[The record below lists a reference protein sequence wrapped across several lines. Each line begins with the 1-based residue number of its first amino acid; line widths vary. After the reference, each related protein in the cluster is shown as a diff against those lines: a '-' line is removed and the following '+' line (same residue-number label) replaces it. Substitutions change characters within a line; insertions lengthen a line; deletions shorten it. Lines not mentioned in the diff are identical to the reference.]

1 MKNVQGKKRKMFVK
15 SESDFTA
22 KMVRLQ
28 HARESLK
35 SEFAGIDGVI
45 DQFIDTVRP
54 WYIFPDLQERPLVM
68 NLWGMTGTGKTSL
81 VKRFVEMIE
90 WQSYFHCDMGE
101 SAELKWSLRNRF
113 SDLHSHRNG
122 LPLIIGFDEFQHART
137 IRANGAHV
145 NDPSLRLI
153 WELMDSGQFQTSRDN
168 ENITYE
174 LSGAINA
181 LERAMVA
188 SVRIINGKLESEP
201 ELFKNCIKDQRYDFV
216 HSAFV
221 EADSIKRGSSLFN
234 DHFLDQLLEETKIKF
249 KNRKALDSFI
259 GQCSGI
265 EMLAFLK
272 QVFEDYYRPVNVDC
286 SKALIIVMGNLDEAY
301 PACHNFNPDLSADL
315 FYRESLQ
322 IQLPQIKATLKQY
335 FRSEQIARLGHIHII
350 YPALSVKAYKQIIQQ
365 QIDKLKQIYLSKLG
379 VEVHFEQSIER
390 LIYREGVNPSQGTR
404 PLFSCIHNLL
414 QAPMAQIALF
424 IQEKTIQARL
434 IHVEYHN
441 KSILFH
447 FIGAD
452 HIINTLKI
460 KPSLRIEILRK
471 ERKDN
476 NQALVAVHESGHAV
490 LSMLLLR
497 KIPMQVFSSTVDS
510 EMEGLVSNS
519 PDNSI
524 ASKIWVKNQLAVLL
538 GGLCA
543 EKILF
548 GEDAISLGSE
558 SDLRMATQLA
568 MKALLKNGFYKYP
581 VCFTPAADESILAVS
596 TLTEELDRE
605 CIKWMK
611 EAEAFA
617 FETLKNNMELLL
629 NCSWKLS
636 EKRSID
642 KKDLRNLF
650 LKFACVDD
658 RQNWFE
664 KISENEK
671 YREILH
677 NQISGAMLSVKS
689 R

>member
-1 MKNVQGKKRKMFVK
+1 MSVTRV
-15 SESDFTA
+15 SDFTN
-22 KMVRLQ
+22 KMLRLQ
-28 HARESLK
+28 HAKEILK

-45 DQFIDTVRP
+45 DQFIDTARP
-54 WYIFPDLQERPLVM
+54 WYIFPDLQERPLVI

-81 VKRFVEMIE
+81 VKRFVELIE

-101 SAELKWSLRNRF
+101 SAEYKWSLRNRF

-137 IRANGAHV
+137 IKANGAQV
-145 NDPSLRLI
+145 NEPSLRLI
-153 WELMDSGQFQTSRDN
+153 WELMDSGQFQISRDN

-181 LERAMVA
+181 LERALVYNIK
-188 SVRIINGKLESEP
+188 IINGKLESEP
-201 ELFKNCIKDQRYDFV
+201 ELFKSCIKDQRFDFV
-216 HSAFV
+216 HSAFI
-221 EADSIKRGSSLFN
+221 EADSIKRGAFLFN
-234 DHFLDQLLEETKIKF
+234 DHFLDQLLEETKVQF
-249 KNRKALDSFI
+249 KNRKALDNFI
-259 GQCSGI
+259 GQCTGI
-265 EMLAFLK
+265 ELLAFLK
-272 QVFEDYYRPVNVDC
+272 QAYEDFYRPVTVDC

-322 IQLPQIKATLKQY
+322 IQLPQIKSTLKQY

-365 QIDKLKQIYLSKLG
+365 QIDKLKQIYHSKLG
-379 VEVHFEQSIER
+379 IEVHFEQSIER

-424 IQEKTIQARL
+424 IQENSIQARL
-434 IHVEYHN
+434 IHVEYQN
-441 KSILFH
+441 KFILFH
-447 FIGAD
+447 FIGSE

-460 KPSLRIEILRK
+460 KPSLRIEILRR

-510 EMEGLVSNS
+510 EMEGLVSNPPS
-519 PDNSI
+519 NSI
-524 ASKIWVKNQLAVLL
+524 ASKNWIKNQIAVLI

-543 EKILF
+543 EKIIF

-581 VCFTPAADESILAVS
+581 VSFTPAADDNNLAIS

-605 CIKWMK
+605 CIRWMQ
-611 EAEAFA
+611 EAEAYA
-617 FETLKNNMELLL
+617 VETLKNNMELLL

-636 EKRSID
+636 ERRSVD
-642 KKDLRNLF
+642 KKDLRNHF
-650 LKFACVDD
+650 LRFASVED
-658 RQNWFE
+658 RSSWIE
-664 KISENEK
+664 TISESEK
-671 YREILH
+671 YREILRS
-677 NQISGAMLSVKS
+677 QKSGAILPVMHK
-689 R
+689 